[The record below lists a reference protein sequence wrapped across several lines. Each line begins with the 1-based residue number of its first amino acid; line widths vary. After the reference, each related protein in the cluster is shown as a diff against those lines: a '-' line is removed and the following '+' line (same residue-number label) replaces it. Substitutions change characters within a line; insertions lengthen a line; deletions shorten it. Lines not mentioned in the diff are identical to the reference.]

1 MVVASTRRFARHAG
15 AIVAVAV
22 AAVIGLVVAAPLL
35 ALQDLTCVAD
45 YSEATIPAPESWRG
59 RVVCGVTD
67 SGELVGR
74 LPWII
79 LGVVAIALVL
89 AIAVWVRCHRLRLLV
104 PALVGQLVLPAAV
117 GGALLLLPAD
127 CSEGAL
133 AEHGAPGCERHEE
146 ERPGISV
153 RE

>member
-1 MVVASTRRFARHAG
+1 MASTRTFARHTG
-15 AIVAVAV
+15 AIIAIAA
-22 AAVIGLVVAAPLL
+22 AAVVGALVAAPLL

-45 YSEATIPAPESWRG
+45 FSEATIPAPESWRG
-59 RVVCGVTD
+59 RAVCGVTD

-79 LGVVAIALVL
+79 LGAVTIALVL
-89 AIAVWVRCHRLRLLV
+89 AVAVWVLRHRLRLLV
-104 PALVGQLVLPAAV
+104 PALLGQLVLPVAV

-127 CSEGAL
+127 CSDGAL
-133 AEHGAPGCERHEE
+133 AEHGAPGCERDEE

>member
-1 MVVASTRRFARHAG
+1 MHSTRSALRHGGAMVATAVAMVV
-15 AIVAVAV
+15 
-22 AAVIGLVVAAPLL
+22 GLVVAAPLF
-35 ALQDLTCVAD
+35 ALQGLTCVAD

-74 LPWII
+74 LPW
-79 LGVVAIALVL
+79 LLLAVAAIALV
-89 AIAVWVRCHRLRLLV
+89 AAVGVWWRHRRMRLLLA
-104 PALVGQLVLPAAV
+104 ALVGQLVLPAAV

-127 CSEGAL
+127 CTDAAL
-133 AEHGAPGCERHEE
+133 VEHGAPGCERSEE
-146 ERPGISV
+146 QRPGISV